1 MGKQSALG
9 QGLNAIFG
17 SHKLEETVN
26 IDQSNGSK
34 LSIKKIP
41 LDLVD
46 ANPFQPRRTFNEE
59 EIAELAETIK
69 QHGLIQPIT
78 VRKFNGRYQIVSGER
93 RTRASRVAGLT
104 EIDAY
109 VHELLSDKNMAEW
122 ALIENI
128 QRVDLNPIEVAES
141 YQQLLENYGY
151 THDDLA
157 ASVGK
162 SRSAVTNALR
172 LLKLPEAV
180 KNFVSEGKLSA
191 SIARSLVSPDISDP
205 ETIAIEIMEKG
216 LNAREV
222 EELVRGKKAN
232 SNEETPVST
241 SINTTPKKVEMD
253 ADMQNFLKKMQEFF
267 GTKVS
272 IAPSSKGYSE
282 GTITIHYYSNE
293 DLSRLQEIMTRS

>member
-26 IDQSNGSK
+26 IDQNNGNK
-34 LSIKKIP
+34 LSIQKIS
-41 LDLVD
+41 LDLID
-46 ANPFQPRRTFNEE
+46 ANPFQPRRNFNDE

-78 VRKFNGRYQIVSGER
+78 VRKYNGRYQIVSGER

-172 LLKLPEAV
+172 LLKLPESV
-180 KNFVSEGKLSA
+180 RNFVSEGKLSA
-191 SIARSLVSPDISDP
+191 SIARSLVSPDIADP
-205 ETIAIEIMEKG
+205 EALANEIIEKG

-222 EELVRGKKAN
+222 ELLVRDLKGAAPTP
-232 SNEETPVST
+232 SAETPKPEKASK
-241 SINTTPKKVEMD
+241 PEMD
-253 ADMQNFLKKMQEFF
+253 ADMKDFLQKMQDFF

-272 IAPSSKGYSE
+272 IAPSNKGYNE
-282 GTITIHYYSNE
+282 GTITIHYYSTD
-293 DLSRLQEIMTRS
+293 DLTRLQDIMTRP

>member
-26 IDQSNGSK
+26 IDQNNGNK
-34 LSIKKIP
+34 LTIQKVS
-41 LDLVD
+41 LDLID
-46 ANPFQPRRTFNEE
+46 PNPFQPRRNFNDE

-172 LLKLPEAV
+172 LLKLPESV

-191 SIARSLVSPDISDP
+191 SIARSLVSPDIADP
-205 ETIAIEIMEKG
+205 EALANEIIEKG

-222 EELVRGKKAN
+222 ELLVRDLKATAPAV
-232 SNEETPVST
+232 ETPKPEKA
-241 SINTTPKKVEMD
+241 PKPEMD
-253 ADMQNFLKKMQEFF
+253 ADMKDFLQKMQDFF

-282 GTITIHYYSNE
+282 GTITIHYYSTD
-293 DLSRLQEIMTRS
+293 DLTRLQDIMTRP